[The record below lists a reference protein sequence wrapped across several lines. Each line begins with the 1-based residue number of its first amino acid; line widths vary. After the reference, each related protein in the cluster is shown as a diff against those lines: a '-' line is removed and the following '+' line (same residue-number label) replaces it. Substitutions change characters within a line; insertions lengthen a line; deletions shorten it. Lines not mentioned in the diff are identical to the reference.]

1 MTEPRSRKDVILSK
15 KPIVAICYDFDK
27 ALSPDDM
34 QAFTFIPS
42 IGMDKQAFWDESNAL
57 AKDNRMDKNLAWMHL
72 MLKKSDANNLP
83 VSYKRTGYSNLLPRT
98 AKRMGDQGESI

>member
-27 ALSPDDM
+27 TLSPDDM

-57 AKDNRMDKNLAWMHL
+57 AKDNRMDKNVVKNRFLNTL
-72 MLKKSDANNLP
+72 VTGDR
-83 VSYKRTGYSNLLPRT
+83 KRFL
-98 AKRMGDQGESI
+98 